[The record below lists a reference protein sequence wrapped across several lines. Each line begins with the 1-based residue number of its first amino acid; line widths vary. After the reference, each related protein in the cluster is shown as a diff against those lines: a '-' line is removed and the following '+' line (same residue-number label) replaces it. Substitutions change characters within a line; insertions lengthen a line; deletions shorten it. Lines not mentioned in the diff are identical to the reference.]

1 MEQLKDLLVAFLRS
15 QGMDDAAERLGETA
29 LRQTDSDL
37 EVLFQLAKLA
47 GGDQLLKNRVR
58 AAPAIASYKLG
69 PVLYKRARFAA
80 PACPVDISTDQDCV
94 AEKIY
99 ALVDPRFRFSAVS
112 GGQFDAHYRKRTL
125 LRGRQAAR
133 LPRDS
138 GLFLAHHV
146 SEHPACDLVAQR
158 AGYTRERVYTT
169 PLTDISAA
177 DFRQFSEDGP
187 FACLDRPW
195 DPLLVVLFLRVKRAA
210 LRALRLGTLED
221 VRGLLDAADAFIVE
235 KSETEL
241 KYDLG
246 SLMLALQARIA
257 ARDEAAVAAFA
268 GALSGEESEEMEER
282 EEVEERN

>member
-1 MEQLKDLLVAFLRS
+1 
-15 QGMDDAAERLGETA
+15 MDDAAERLGQTA

-37 EVLFQLAKLA
+37 EVLYQLAKLA

-58 AAPAIASYKLG
+58 AAPAETGYKLG

-80 PACPVDISTDQDCV
+80 PASPVDIATDPDCV
-94 AEKIY
+94 AEKIF
-99 ALVDPRFRFSAVS
+99 ALVDQRFRFSAVS

-146 SEHPACDLVAQR
+146 SEHPACDLVTQR

-169 PLTDISAA
+169 PLTDISAD
-177 DFRQFSEDGP
+177 DFRQFAADGP
-187 FACLDRPW
+187 FAALDRPW

-210 LRALRLGTLED
+210 LRALRMQS
-221 VRGLLDAADAFIVE
+221 LDQVGRLFGVAEEFVVE
-235 KSETEL
+235 SSAERL
-241 KYDLG
+241 ALDLG
-246 SLMLALQARIA
+246 GIMLALQARIA
-257 ARDEAAVAAFA
+257 AGDERAVAAFA
-268 GALSGEESEEMEER
+268 EALLGAEGEEEEER
-282 EEVEERN
+282 EEPEQNDEK

>member
-1 MEQLKDLLVAFLRS
+1 MEQLKDLLVTFLRS
-15 QGMDDAAERLGETA
+15 QGMDDAAERLGQTA

-37 EVLFQLAKLA
+37 EVLYQLAKLA

-58 AAPAIASYKLG
+58 AAPADASYKLG
-69 PVLYKRARFAA
+69 PVLYKRARFTA
-80 PACPVDISTDQDCV
+80 PACPVDITTDPDCA
-94 AEKIY
+94 AEKIF
-99 ALVDPRFRFSAVS
+99 ALVDPRFRFSALS

-169 PLTDISAA
+169 PLTDISAD
-177 DFRQFSEDGP
+177 DFRQFAADGP
-187 FACLDRPW
+187 FASLDRPW

-210 LRALRLGTLED
+210 LRALRFQSLED
-221 VRGLLDAADAFIVE
+221 VKTLFGVAAEFVVEDAPEQFV
-235 KSETEL
+235 L
-241 KYDLG
+241 DLG
-246 SLMLALQARIA
+246 GIMLALQ
-257 ARDEAAVAAFA
+257 
-268 GALSGEESEEMEER
+268 
-282 EEVEERN
+282 